1 MATTMVW
8 RRSYSRDEVKELL
21 ASIEDLARKAIEAGE
36 RAQREMAADRF
47 STYLDFRRKVEELRA
62 VTALTEERLSGLD
75 ENMVRDLK
83 TEFERL
89 DLLMSGLVIRTMK
102 NYFGSIRDDQV
113 LPIGAREL
121 FEPELAVLDEMR
133 AKFTRPQFAE
143 QMLESAVA
151 DIDATEAMVKKLTAR
166 APSLPDFSDSP
177 SPSRPT
183 KRLAQLGRPLR

>member
-1 MATTMVW
+1 MVW

-21 ASIEDLARKAIEAGE
+21 ASIELQARQAIEAGE
-36 RAQREMAADRF
+36 RALREMSLDRF

-75 ENMVRDLK
+75 ESTVRDLK
-83 TEFERL
+83 VEFERL
-89 DLLMSGLVIRTMK
+89 DLAMSGLVIRTMK
-102 NYFGSIRDDQV
+102 NYFASIRDDQV

-121 FEPELAVLDEMR
+121 FEPELGVLEELR
-133 AKFTRPQFAE
+133 AKLTRPQFDG
-143 QMLESAVA
+143 QRPESAVD
-151 DIDATEAMVKKLTAR
+151 DIDATIALVKTLTAR

-177 SPSRPT
+177 TPSRPT